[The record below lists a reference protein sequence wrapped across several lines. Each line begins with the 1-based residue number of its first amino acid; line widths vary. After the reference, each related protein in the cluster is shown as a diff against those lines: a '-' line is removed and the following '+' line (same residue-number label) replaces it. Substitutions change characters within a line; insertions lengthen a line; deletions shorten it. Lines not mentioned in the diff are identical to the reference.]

1 MKGIILSGGSG
12 SRLFPITLSIS
23 KQIIPV
29 YDKPMIYYPLS
40 ILMLAGIKDIIIIT
54 NKQYVETFKNQLGD
68 GSSLGIKISYE
79 IQNKPNGIPEA
90 FLISEKH
97 LKNEDVLLILGDN
110 LFYGQK
116 LGSLLKNS
124 FNKKNGA
131 KIFLHQVKNPNE
143 YGVVKLD
150 NKKKIKKIVEKPKK
164 FVSNYAITGL
174 YLFDRNVVSLSKKLK
189 PSKRNELEITDL
201 LNLYLKKN
209 KLNYEVLGR
218 GFTWFDAG
226 THNSLLSAS
235 EFIKAV
241 EERQGFK
248 IGCIEEI
255 AYTNNWIEGKNL
267 KKTILKFKNSSY
279 GEYLKNILKKKLK
292 VF

>member
-1 MKGIILSGGSG
+1 MKGIILSGGLG

-23 KQIIPV
+23 KQIIPI

-54 NKQYVETFKNQLGD
+54 NKEYIGIFKNQLGD

-90 FLISEKH
+90 FLISEKY
-97 LKNEDVLLILGDN
+97 LNNEEVLLILGDN
-110 LFYGQK
+110 LFYGQQ
-116 LGSLLKNS
+116 LGSILKNS

-143 YGVVKLD
+143 YGVVELD
-150 NKKKIKKIVEKPKK
+150 NKNKIKKIIEKPKK
-164 FVSNYAITGL
+164 FISNYAITGL
-174 YLFDRNVVSLSKKLK
+174 YLFDSKVLSLSKKLR

-209 KLNYEVLGR
+209 KLKYEVLGR

-226 THNSLLSAS
+226 THDSLLLAS

-255 AYTNNWIEGKNL
+255 AYRNNWIKDKNL

-279 GEYLKNILKKKLK
+279 GKYLSKILKKN
-292 VF
+292 